1 MTFLPRNI
9 ILKLFHRNQNELKI
23 TYFACFTPIGTNI
36 RASTSLSFISLNI
49 CLCLSCQ
56 NKSKLPTLMLRLVL
70 NTSIKCTEL
79 ISSLISLVQLF
90 LASLTAYKTV
100 FCKGIFCLRDSTTL
114 AGSYLLSSDLTLHF
128 YHYLLASFSPLK
140 FSFLTTTETPFN
152 ELFPKLLKLWGF
164 LNYLFGSCHFHP
176 QGLVSFK
183 EKSLCLSL
191 EFVYK
196 S

>member
-1 MTFLPRNI
+1 MKTISL
-9 ILKLFHRNQNELKI
+9 
-23 TYFACFTPIGTNI
+23 ACFALIGTSIIDNN
-36 RASTSLSFISLNI
+36 SLSFISLDI
-49 CLCLSCQ
+49 CLYLSCQ
-56 NKSKLPTLMLRLVL
+56 NMSKLPTFMPHLVL